1 MAENAG
7 HPVTDVSLRP
17 LITGL
22 SPKEGVPGTQ
32 IKIRGENLGRSQ
44 SDMIALSICGTDC
57 LMSAKWKSSSLIIAR
72 IGQAK
77 RGVGEV
83 VLLTKSMGKST
94 SNVTFRVF
102 IVQVGP
108 LEESAVWVDETRTVP
123 GREVV
128 RNVPETTVA
137 LDALG
142 LTVEPY
148 KKMDQ
153 ISLMQM
159 FPEGSGNLRMENFN
173 AAWYLLENHRGTK
186 LSDLREGLMY
196 LTQSTK
202 EGEKSSSDL
211 HRANLY
217 SLINCVDTLAT
228 LHDNMQLEKHA
239 RGWPLTKNIS
249 EKLAKSYTAANAV
262 FHEVLTRKDRAD
274 ATRNALSVLT
284 RFRFIFFLSSA
295 IDQNLSKGEYS
306 TILNDYTRAK
316 SLFKDTEVSL
326 FKEVMANLDQK
337 MEIFKRNMK
346 QRLIDM
352 PTSFEDQS
360 KLIKYLKVLEPNSDP
375 AWDCI
380 TAYHCWL
387 EDLLWQTQ
395 RKHLNL
401 ALGQVN
407 SKKDSSGIFL
417 LVEEN
422 SHNLHDF
429 VQEMVDLITDKLQ
442 TFWKL
447 SQIYSS
453 SVTNLTSVDRLCD
466 INQMLINTINVSS
479 WLILN
484 ALVPDALPESVLQK
498 YSEQFAKWPLIT
510 SSPLTHQLFSSL
522 KVLRS
527 CVSFM
532 LDCNF
537 TSEQLQ
543 PLLELCVTIRLKCL
557 SKVIERVTQGVIN
570 SANGEIW
577 KLECTGLSKTIL
589 PDLYETEVNDSMGQI
604 RQILSSSNYPG
615 ELDLFS
621 RERFRSMLVDLFTM
635 ILTSVRDCIENVLQ
649 LRGCV
654 KRPSALFNEGTASS
668 RKLLIA
674 ICNIEYILANSL
686 PALCRRLAENGVK
699 YGDIIFEK
707 SKGQLLLFRQNL
719 MKYYLQIKCATF
731 SSMFGSANYDDLPNE
746 EASDYIKE
754 LVMYLIFIQSE
765 ICLLAPHLMR
775 EILSP
780 IVQNAFDHL
789 IDRLDHLQNM
799 SLKQTTQVA
808 IDVTALEESVQN
820 FLSLETRT
828 VVNSSRA
835 KLVNSLDQL
844 LFQRSLR
851 NFRAA
856 MRMAIV
862 SLNWDHTDANDSSD
876 I

>member
-1 MAENAG
+1 MVENSG
-7 HPVTDVSLRP
+7 HSASDAALRP

-32 IKIRGENLGRSQ
+32 IKIRGENLGKNQ
-44 SDMIALSICGTDC
+44 SDLVALSICGTDC
-57 LMSAKWKSSSLIIAR
+57 LMSAKWKSPSLIIAR

-77 RGVGEV
+77 RGIGEV

-123 GREVV
+123 GREAVH
-128 RNVPETTVA
+128 NIPETTVA

-142 LTVEPY
+142 LKIEPH

-153 ISLMQM
+153 TSLMQM

-173 AAWYLLENHRGTK
+173 PAWYLIENYRETK
-186 LSDLREGLMY
+186 LSDLRKGLLY
-196 LTQSTK
+196 LTQNTK
-202 EGEKSSSDL
+202 EGEKNSSDL

-228 LHDNMQLEKHA
+228 LHDKMQLEKNTY
-239 RGWPLTKNIS
+239 GWPLTKNIS
-249 EKLAKSYTAANAV
+249 EKLAESHTAANAV
-262 FHEVLTRKDRAD
+262 FYEVLTRKDRAD

-295 IDQNLSKGEYS
+295 IDQNLAKGEYS

-326 FKEVMANLDQK
+326 FKEEQFSVMAELDQK
-337 MEIFKRNMK
+337 MEIFKKNMK

-360 KLIKYLKVLEPNSDP
+360 RLIKYLKVLEPNSDP

-395 RKHLNL
+395 RKHLKL

-407 SKKDSSGIFL
+407 NKKESPDIFSL
-417 LVEEN
+417 IEEN
-422 SHNLHDF
+422 SHNLYDF
-429 VQEMVDLITDKLQ
+429 VQEMVDLITEKLQ

-484 ALVPDALPESVLQK
+484 ALVPDALPES
-498 YSEQFAKWPLIT
+498 
-510 SSPLTHQLFSSL
+510 
-522 KVLRS
+522 

-570 SANGEIW
+570 LGNGEIW
-577 KLECTGLSKTIL
+577 KLEHAGLSKTVL

-604 RQILSSSNYPG
+604 RQILSSSNYSN

-635 ILTSVRDCIENVLQ
+635 ILTSVRDCIENALQ
-649 LRGCV
+649 LRGCTR
-654 KRPSALFNEGTASS
+654 RPSSLFSDRTASC

-674 ICNIEYILANSL
+674 ICNIEYVVENSL
-686 PALCRRLAENGVK
+686 LTICRRLTENGVK

-707 SKGQLLLFRQNL
+707 SKGELLVFRQNL
-719 MKYYLQIKCATF
+719 MKYYLQIKCSTF
-731 SSMFGSANYDDLPNE
+731 SSMVGSANYEDLPNE
-746 EASDYIKE
+746 EVSDYIKE
-754 LVMYLIFIQSE
+754 LIMYLIFIQSE

-780 IVQNAFDHL
+780 IIQNAFDQL
-789 IDRLDHLQNM
+789 IDRLGHLQSM
-799 SLKQTTQVA
+799 SLEQTTQVVT
-808 IDVTALEESVQN
+808 DVTAFEESVQN
-820 FLSLETRT
+820 FLSLKTRT
-828 VVNSSRA
+828 IVNSFRA
-835 KLVNSLDQL
+835 KLVNSLDQS

-856 MRMAIV
+856 MQMAIA
-862 SLNWDHTDANDSSD
+862 SLNCDHTDTNDSSD

>member
-7 HPVTDVSLRP
+7 HPVSDAAPRP

-32 IKIRGENLGRSQ
+32 IKIRGEHLGRNQ
-44 SDMIALSICGTDC
+44 SDLVSLSICGTDC
-57 LMSAKWKSSSLIIAR
+57 LISAKWKSPSLIIAR
-72 IGQAK
+72 VGQAK

-123 GREVV
+123 GREAVH
-128 RNVPETTVA
+128 NVPETTVA

-142 LTVEPY
+142 LTIEPH

-153 ISLMQM
+153 TSLMQM

-173 AAWYLLENHRGTK
+173 PAWYLLENHRETK
-186 LSDLREGLMY
+186 LSDLKKGLTY

-211 HRANLY
+211 HRANLC

-228 LHDNMQLEKHA
+228 LHDKVQLEKNA
-239 RGWPLTKNIS
+239 YGWPLTKNIS
-249 EKLAKSYTAANAV
+249 EKLAESHTAANAV
-262 FHEVLTRKDRAD
+262 FCEVLSRKDRAD

-295 IDQNLSKGEYS
+295 IDQNLAKGEYS

-326 FKEVMANLDQK
+326 FKEVMAELDQK
-337 MEIFKRNMK
+337 MEIFKKNMK

-375 AWDCI
+375 AWNCI

-395 RKHLNL
+395 TKHLKL
-401 ALGQVN
+401 ALGQVSN
-407 SKKDSSGIFL
+407 NKDSSCIFS

-429 VQEMVDLITDKLQ
+429 VQEMVNIITDKLQ
-442 TFWKL
+442 IFWKL

-453 SVTNLTSVDRLCD
+453 SVINLTSVDRLCD

-484 ALVPDALPESVLQK
+484 ALVADALPESVLRK
-498 YSEQFAKWPLIT
+498 YKEQFAKWPPIT

-522 KVLRS
+522 KILRS

-557 SKVIERVTQGVIN
+557 SKVIERVTQGVI
-570 SANGEIW
+570 SLGSGEIW
-577 KLECTGLSKTIL
+577 KLEHTGLSKTIL

-604 RQILSSSNYPG
+604 RQILSSSNYTG

-621 RERFRSMLVDLFTM
+621 RERFRLMLIDLFTM
-635 ILTSVRDCIENVLQ
+635 ILTSIRDCIENVLQ
-649 LRGCV
+649 LRGT
-654 KRPSALFNEGTASS
+654 KRPSALFNEGTANS

-674 ICNIEYILANSL
+674 ICNIEYVIGNSL
-686 PALCRRLAENGVK
+686 PVLCRRLAENGVK
-699 YGDIIFEK
+699 YGDVIFEK
-707 SKGQLLLFRQNL
+707 SKGQLLVFRQNL

-731 SSMFGSANYDDLPNE
+731 SSMFGSANYDHLPNE

-765 ICLLAPHLMR
+765 IYLLAPHLMR
-775 EILSP
+775 EILRP
-780 IVQNAFDHL
+780 IIQNAFDKL
-789 IDRLDHLQNM
+789 IDRLSHLQNM
-799 SLKQTTQVA
+799 SLEQTTQVA
-808 IDVTALEESVQN
+808 VDVTALEESIQN
-820 FLSLETRT
+820 FLALETRT
-828 VVNSSRA
+828 VVNSFRA
-835 KLVNSLDQL
+835 KIVSSLDQS
-844 LFQRSLR
+844 LFQRCLR
-851 NFRAA
+851 NFRTA

-862 SLNWDHTDANDSSD
+862 SLNCDHTDADDSSD

>member
-1 MAENAG
+1 MAENIN
-7 HPVTDVSLRP
+7 HPASDAVLRP

-32 IKIRGENLGRSQ
+32 IKIRGENLGRNQ
-44 SDMIALSICGTDC
+44 SDLVALSICGTDC
-57 LMSAKWKSSSLIIAR
+57 LMSAKWKSPSLIIAR

-123 GREVV
+123 GREISH
-128 RNVPETTVA
+128 NVPESTVV

-142 LTVEPY
+142 LKIESH

-153 ISLMQM
+153 TSLMQM

-173 AAWYLLENHRGTK
+173 PAWYLVENHRETK
-186 LSDLREGLMY
+186 LSDLRKGLMY

-202 EGEKSSSDL
+202 ESEKSSSDL

-217 SLINCVDTLAT
+217 SLINCVDTLTT
-228 LHDNMQLEKHA
+228 LHDKMQLERNT

-249 EKLAKSYTAANAV
+249 EKLAESHTAANAV
-262 FHEVLTRKDRAD
+262 FYEVLARKDRAD

-295 IDQNLSKGEYS
+295 IDQNLAKGEYS

-326 FKEVMANLDQK
+326 FKEVMAELDQK

-395 RKHLNL
+395 RKHLKL
-401 ALGQVN
+401 ALAQVN
-407 SKKDSSGIFL
+407 NKKDSSAIFS

-429 VQEMVDLITDKLQ
+429 VQEMVDLITEKLQ
-442 TFWKL
+442 IFWKL

-498 YSEQFAKWPLIT
+498 YREQFAKWPPIT
-510 SSPLTHQLFSSL
+510 SAPLTHQLFSSL
-522 KVLRS
+522 KILRS
-527 CVSFM
+527 CIGYM
-532 LDCNF
+532 LDCGF
-537 TSEQLQ
+537 TSQQLQ

-557 SKVIERVTQGVIN
+557 SKVIERVTQGVI
-570 SANGEIW
+570 SVGNGEIW
-577 KLECTGLSKTIL
+577 KIEPTGLSKTIL

-604 RQILSSSNYPG
+604 RQILSFSNYTG

-621 RERFRSMLVDLFTM
+621 RERFRLMLIDLFTM
-635 ILTSVRDCIENVLQ
+635 ILTSIRDCIENVLQ
-649 LRGCV
+649 LRNSV
-654 KRPSALFNEGTASS
+654 KRPSNLSNDGTVNS

-674 ICNIEYILANSL
+674 ICNIEYVVGNSL
-686 PALCRRLAENGVK
+686 PTMCRRLAENGVK
-699 YGDIIFEK
+699 YGDVIFEK
-707 SKGQLLLFRQNL
+707 SKGQLLAFRQNL

-731 SSMFGSANYDDLPNE
+731 NFMFGSANYEDLPNE

-754 LVMYLIFIQSE
+754 LIMYLIFIQSE

-780 IVQNAFDHL
+780 IIQSAFNEL
-789 IDRLDHLQNM
+789 LDRLGCLQNM
-799 SLKQTTQVA
+799 SLEQTTQV
-808 IDVTALEESVQN
+808 ITDVTALEESVQN

-828 VVNSSRA
+828 VVNSFRA
-835 KLVNSLDQL
+835 KLVNNLDQS

-856 MRMAIV
+856 MRMAIA
-862 SLNWDHTDANDSSD
+862 SLNCDHTDADDSSD

>member
-1 MAENAG
+1 MTENTSY
-7 HPVTDVSLRP
+7 PVSDAALRP

-32 IKIRGENLGRSQ
+32 IKIRGENLGKNQ
-44 SDMIALSICGTDC
+44 SDLVALSICGTDC
-57 LMSAKWKSSSLIIAR
+57 LMSAKWKSPSLIIAR

-102 IVQVGP
+102 VVQVGP

-123 GREVV
+123 GRQAV
-128 RNVPETTVA
+128 RNVPETTVT

-142 LTVEPY
+142 LMIEPH

-153 ISLMQM
+153 TSLMQM
-159 FPEGSGNLRMENFN
+159 FPEGSSNLRMENFN
-173 AAWYLLENHRGTK
+173 PAWYLLENHRETK
-186 LSDLREGLMY
+186 LSDLRKGLTY

-202 EGEKSSSDL
+202 EGEKGNSDL

-217 SLINCVDTLAT
+217 SLINCVDTLAA
-228 LHDNMQLEKHA
+228 LHDKMQLEKNT

-249 EKLAKSYTAANAV
+249 ERLAESHTAANAI

-295 IDQNLSKGEYS
+295 IDQNLAKGEYS

-326 FKEVMANLDQK
+326 FKEVMDELDQK

-395 RKHLNL
+395 QKHLKL
-401 ALGQVN
+401 V
-407 SKKDSSGIFL
+407 
-417 LVEEN
+417 VEEN

-429 VQEMVDLITDKLQ
+429 VQEIVDLITDKLQ
-442 TFWKL
+442 IFWKL

-453 SVTNLTSVDRLCD
+453 SVVNLTSVDRLCD
-466 INQMLINTINVSS
+466 INQMLINTVNVSS

-498 YSEQFAKWPLIT
+498 YREQFAKWPPVT
-510 SSPLTHQLFSSL
+510 SFLTHQLFSSL
-522 KVLRS
+522 RTLRS
-527 CVSFM
+527 CISFM

-557 SKVIERVTQGVIN
+557 SKVIERVTQGVI
-570 SANGEIW
+570 SLGNGEIW
-577 KLECTGLSKTIL
+577 KLEHTGLSKTIL
-589 PDLYETEVNDSMGQI
+589 PDLYETEVNDSMVQI

-635 ILTSVRDCIENVLQ
+635 ILASIRDCIENVLQ
-649 LRGCV
+649 LRGT
-654 KRPSALFNEGTASS
+654 KRPSALFNEGTAIS

-674 ICNIEYILANSL
+674 VCNIEYVISNSL

-699 YGDIIFEK
+699 YGDVIFEK
-707 SKGQLLLFRQNL
+707 SKGQLLVFRQNL

-731 SSMFGSANYDDLPNE
+731 SSMFKAAGYDDLPNE
-746 EASDYIKE
+746 DASDYIKE

-765 ICLLAPHLMR
+765 TCLLAPHLMR
-775 EILSP
+775 EVLNP
-780 IVQNAFDHL
+780 IIQNAFGQL
-789 IDRLDHLQNM
+789 IDRLGHLQNM
-799 SLKQTTQVA
+799 SLEQTTQVA
-808 IDVTALEESVQN
+808 VDITALEESIQD
-820 FLSLETRT
+820 FLELETRT
-828 VVNSSRA
+828 VVNSFRA
-835 KLVNSLDQL
+835 KLVSNLDEP
-844 LFQRSLR
+844 LFQRCLR

-856 MRMAIV
+856 MRMAIA
-862 SLNWDHTDANDSSD
+862 SLNCDHTNANDSSD

>member
-1 MAENAG
+1 MAENTD
-7 HPVTDVSLRP
+7 HPVSDSALRP

-32 IKIRGENLGRSQ
+32 IKIRGENLGRNQ
-44 SDMIALSICGTDC
+44 SDLVALSICGTDC

-123 GREVV
+123 GREAV
-128 RNVPETTVA
+128 RNVPETTA
-137 LDALG
+137 ILDALG
-142 LTVEPY
+142 LAIE
-148 KKMDQ
+148 
-153 ISLMQM
+153 SLV
-159 FPEGSGNLRMENFN
+159 
-173 AAWYLLENHRGTK
+173 
-186 LSDLREGLMY
+186 DLRKGLMY

-202 EGEKSSSDL
+202 EGEKSGSDL

-228 LHDNMQLEKHA
+228 LYDKMQLERNA
-239 RGWPLTKNIS
+239 CGWPLTKNIA
-249 EKLAKSYTAANAV
+249 EKLTESHTAANAV
-262 FHEVLTRKDRAD
+262 FYDVLTRKDRAD

-295 IDQNLSKGEYS
+295 IDQNLAKGEYS
-306 TILNDYTRAK
+306 TVLNDYTRAK

-326 FKEVMANLDQK
+326 FKEVMTELDQK

-395 RKHLNL
+395 RKHL
-401 ALGQVN
+401 
-407 SKKDSSGIFL
+407 K
-417 LVEEN
+417 LVIEEN
-422 SHNLHDF
+422 FHNLHDF
-429 VQEMVDLITDKLQ
+429 VQEMVDLMTDKLQ
-442 TFWKL
+442 IFWKL

-453 SVTNLTSVDRLCD
+453 SVTNLASVDRICD

-479 WLILN
+479 WLMLN
-484 ALVPDALPESVLQK
+484 ALVPDALPESVLRK
-498 YSEQFAKWPLIT
+498 YSKQFAKWPPIA
-510 SSPLTHQLFSSL
+510 SSLTHQLFSSL
-522 KVLRS
+522 KILRS
-527 CVSFM
+527 CVSFL

-557 SKVIERVTQGVIN
+557 SKVIERVTQGVI
-570 SANGEIW
+570 SLGNGEIW
-577 KLECTGLSKTIL
+577 KLEHAGSLKTIL
-589 PDLYETEVNDSMGQI
+589 PDLYETEVNVSMGQI
-604 RQILSSSNYPG
+604 RQILSSSNYAG

-621 RERFRSMLVDLFTM
+621 RERFRFMLIDLFTM

-674 ICNIEYILANSL
+674 VCNIEYILSNSL
-686 PALCRRLAENGVK
+686 PTLCRRLAENGVK
-699 YGDIIFEK
+699 YGDLIFEK
-707 SKGQLLLFRQNL
+707 SKGQLLAFRQNL
-719 MKYYLQIKCATF
+719 MKYYLQMKCATF
-731 SSMFGSANYDDLPNE
+731 SSMFESANYDLLPNE
-746 EASDYIKE
+746 GDVKFYDFSKASDYIKE

-765 ICLLAPHLMR
+765 ICLLAPHVMR
-775 EILSP
+775 EVLGP
-780 IVQNAFDHL
+780 IIQNAFDQL
-789 IDRLDHLQNM
+789 IDRLGHLQNM
-799 SLKQTTQVA
+799 SLEQTTQVV
-808 IDVTALEESVQN
+808 IDVTALEETVQN
-820 FLSLETRT
+820 FLLLETRA
-828 VVNSSRA
+828 VVNSFRA
-835 KLVNSLDQL
+835 KLVNNLDQ
-844 LFQRSLR
+844 
-851 NFRAA
+851 
-856 MRMAIV
+856 
-862 SLNWDHTDANDSSD
+862 
-876 I
+876 

>member
-1 MAENAG
+1 MVENSG
-7 HPVTDVSLRP
+7 HSASDAALRP

-32 IKIRGENLGRSQ
+32 IKIRGENLGKNQ
-44 SDMIALSICGTDC
+44 SDLVALSICGTDC
-57 LMSAKWKSSSLIIAR
+57 LMSAKWKSPSLIIAR

-77 RGVGEV
+77 RGIGEV

-123 GREVV
+123 GREAVH
-128 RNVPETTVA
+128 NIPETTVA

-142 LTVEPY
+142 LKIEPH

-153 ISLMQM
+153 TSLMQM

-173 AAWYLLENHRGTK
+173 PAWYLIENYRETK
-186 LSDLREGLMY
+186 LSDLRKGLLY
-196 LTQSTK
+196 LTQNTK
-202 EGEKSSSDL
+202 EGEKNSSDL

-228 LHDNMQLEKHA
+228 LHDKMQLEKNTY
-239 RGWPLTKNIS
+239 GWPLTKNIS
-249 EKLAKSYTAANAV
+249 EKLAESHTAANAV
-262 FHEVLTRKDRAD
+262 FYEVLTRKDRAD

-295 IDQNLSKGEYS
+295 IDQNLAKGEYS

-326 FKEVMANLDQK
+326 FKEVMAELDQK
-337 MEIFKRNMK
+337 MEIFKKNMK

-360 KLIKYLKVLEPNSDP
+360 RLIKYLKVLEPNSDP

-395 RKHLNL
+395 RKHLKL

-407 SKKDSSGIFL
+407 NKKESPDIFSL
-417 LVEEN
+417 IEEN
-422 SHNLHDF
+422 SHNLYDF
-429 VQEMVDLITDKLQ
+429 VQEMVDLITEKLQ

-484 ALVPDALPESVLQK
+484 ALVPDALPESVLRK
-498 YSEQFAKWPLIT
+498 YSEQFAKWPSIA
-510 SSPLTHQLFSSL
+510 SSPLTHQ
-522 KVLRS
+522 S

-570 SANGEIW
+570 LGNGEIW
-577 KLECTGLSKTIL
+577 KLEHAGLSKTVL

-604 RQILSSSNYPG
+604 RQILSSSNYSN

-635 ILTSVRDCIENVLQ
+635 ILTSVRDCIENALQ
-649 LRGCV
+649 LRGCTR
-654 KRPSALFNEGTASS
+654 RPSSLFSDRTASC

-674 ICNIEYILANSL
+674 ICNIEYVVENSL
-686 PALCRRLAENGVK
+686 LTICRRLTENGVK

-707 SKGQLLLFRQNL
+707 SKGELLVFRQNL
-719 MKYYLQIKCATF
+719 MKYYLQIKCSTF
-731 SSMFGSANYDDLPNE
+731 SSMVGSANYEDLPNE
-746 EASDYIKE
+746 EVSDYIKE
-754 LVMYLIFIQSE
+754 LIMYLIFIQSE

-780 IVQNAFDHL
+780 IIQNAFDQL
-789 IDRLDHLQNM
+789 IDRLGHLQSM
-799 SLKQTTQVA
+799 SLEQTTQVVT
-808 IDVTALEESVQN
+808 DVTAFEESVQN
-820 FLSLETRT
+820 FLSLKTRT
-828 VVNSSRA
+828 IVNSFRA
-835 KLVNSLDQL
+835 KLVNSLDQ
-844 LFQRSLR
+844 S
-851 NFRAA
+851 
-856 MRMAIV
+856 
-862 SLNWDHTDANDSSD
+862 
-876 I
+876 

>member
-1 MAENAG
+1 MTEGDG
-7 HPVTDVSLRP
+7 HPVSDAILRP

-44 SDMIALSICGTDC
+44 SDLVALSICGTDC
-57 LMSAKWKSSSLIIAR
+57 LMSAKWKSPSLIIAR

-123 GREVV
+123 DREAI
-128 RNVPETTVA
+128 RNVPETATT

-142 LTVEPY
+142 LKIQAH
-148 KKMDQ
+148 KKMDHT
-153 ISLMQM
+153 SLMQM

-173 AAWYLLENHRGTK
+173 PAWYLLENHRETK
-186 LSDLREGLMY
+186 LSDLRKGLIN
-196 LTQSTK
+196 LTRSTK
-202 EGEKSSSDL
+202 EGEKNSSDL

-217 SLINCVDTLAT
+217 SLINCVDTLAA
-228 LHDNMQLEKHA
+228 LHDKVQLEKNT

-249 EKLAKSYTAANAV
+249 EKLAESHITANAV

-295 IDQNLSKGEYS
+295 IDQNLAKGEYS

-326 FKEVMANLDQK
+326 FKEVMAELDQK
-337 MEIFKRNMK
+337 MELFKKNMK

-387 EDLLWQTQ
+387 EDILWQTQ
-395 RKHLNL
+395 KKHLKL
-401 ALGQVN
+401 V
-407 SKKDSSGIFL
+407 
-417 LVEEN
+417 VEEN

-429 VQEMVDLITDKLQ
+429 VQEVVDLITDKLQ
-442 TFWKL
+442 IFWKL

-484 ALVPDALPESVLQK
+484 ALVPDSLPESVLQK
-498 YSEQFAKWPLIT
+498 YSEQFAKWPPIT
-510 SSPLTHQLFSSL
+510 SAPLTHQLFSSL
-522 KVLRS
+522 KILRS
-527 CVSFM
+527 CISSM

-570 SANGEIW
+570 LGNGEIW
-577 KLECTGLSKTIL
+577 KLEHTGLSKTVL
-589 PDLYETEVNDSMGQI
+589 PDLYETELNDSMGQI
-604 RQILSSSNYPG
+604 RQILSFSNYVG

-621 RERFRSMLVDLFTM
+621 RERFRSMLIDLFTM
-635 ILTSVRDCIENVLQ
+635 ILTSVRDCIENALQ
-649 LRGCV
+649 LRGGV
-654 KRPSALFNEGTASS
+654 RRPPALFSEGTISS

-674 ICNIEYILANSL
+674 MCNIEYVLSNSL
-686 PALCRRLAENGVK
+686 PAMCRRLAENNVK

-707 SKGQLLLFRQNL
+707 SKGQLLVFRQNL
-719 MKYYLQIKCATF
+719 MKYYLQMKCATF
-731 SSMFGSANYDDLPNE
+731 ASLFEPVNYEDLPNE

-754 LVMYLIFIQSE
+754 LIMYLIFIQSE

-775 EILSP
+775 EVLSP
-780 IVQNAFDHL
+780 AVQNTFDQL
-789 IDRLDHLQNM
+789 LDRLSHLQNL
-799 SLKQTTQVA
+799 SLVQTTQII

-828 VVNSSRA
+828 VVNAFRASLINNMDQSR
-835 KLVNSLDQL
+835 
-844 LFQRSLR
+844 FQRSLR

-856 MRMAIV
+856 MRMAIA
-862 SLNWDHTDANDSSD
+862 SLNCDHTDANDSSD

>member
-1 MAENAG
+1 MAENTD
-7 HPVTDVSLRP
+7 HPVSDSALRP

-32 IKIRGENLGRSQ
+32 IKIRGENLGRNQ
-44 SDMIALSICGTDC
+44 SDLVALSICGTDC

-123 GREVV
+123 GREAV
-128 RNVPETTVA
+128 RNVPETTA
-137 LDALG
+137 ILDALG
-142 LTVEPY
+142 LAIESH

-153 ISLMQM
+153 TSLMQM

-173 AAWYLLENHRGTK
+173 PAWYLLENHRETK
-186 LSDLREGLMY
+186 LVDLRKGLMY

-202 EGEKSSSDL
+202 EGEKSGSDL

-228 LHDNMQLEKHA
+228 LYDKMQLERNA
-239 RGWPLTKNIS
+239 CGWPLTKNIA
-249 EKLAKSYTAANAV
+249 EKLTESHTAANAV
-262 FHEVLTRKDRAD
+262 FYDVLTRKDRAD

-295 IDQNLSKGEYS
+295 IDQNLAKGEYS
-306 TILNDYTRAK
+306 TVLNDYTRAK

-326 FKEVMANLDQK
+326 FKEVMTELDQK

-395 RKHLNL
+395 RKHLKL
-401 ALGQVN
+401 ALDQVK
-407 SKKDSSGIFL
+407 SKKESSGIFSL
-417 LVEEN
+417 IEEN
-422 SHNLHDF
+422 FHNLHDF
-429 VQEMVDLITDKLQ
+429 VQEMVDLMTDKLQ
-442 TFWKL
+442 IFWKL

-453 SVTNLTSVDRLCD
+453 SVTNLASVDRICD

-479 WLILN
+479 WLMLN
-484 ALVPDALPESVLQK
+484 ALVPDALPESVLRK
-498 YSEQFAKWPLIT
+498 YSKQFAKWPPIA
-510 SSPLTHQLFSSL
+510 SSLTHQLFSSL
-522 KVLRS
+522 KILRS
-527 CVSFM
+527 CVSFL

-557 SKVIERVTQGVIN
+557 SKVIERVTQGVI
-570 SANGEIW
+570 SLGNGEIW
-577 KLECTGLSKTIL
+577 KLEHAGSLKTIL
-589 PDLYETEVNDSMGQI
+589 PDLYETEVNVSMGQI
-604 RQILSSSNYPG
+604 RQILSSSNYAG

-621 RERFRSMLVDLFTM
+621 RERFRFMLIDLFTM

-674 ICNIEYILANSL
+674 VCNIEYILSNSL
-686 PALCRRLAENGVK
+686 PTLCRRLAENGVK
-699 YGDIIFEK
+699 YGDLIFEK
-707 SKGQLLLFRQNL
+707 SKGQLLAFRQNL
-719 MKYYLQIKCATF
+719 MKYYLQMKCATF
-731 SSMFGSANYDDLPNE
+731 SSMFESANYDLLPNE

-765 ICLLAPHLMR
+765 ICLLAPHVMR
-775 EILSP
+775 EVLGP
-780 IVQNAFDHL
+780 IIQNAFDQL
-789 IDRLDHLQNM
+789 IDRLGHLQNM
-799 SLKQTTQVA
+799 SLEQTTQVV
-808 IDVTALEESVQN
+808 IDVTALEETVQN
-820 FLSLETRT
+820 FLLLETRA
-828 VVNSSRA
+828 VVNSFRA
-835 KLVNSLDQL
+835 KLVNNLDQS
-844 LFQRSLR
+844 LFQRSLH

-862 SLNWDHTDANDSSD
+862 SLNYDHIDANDSSD

>member
-1 MAENAG
+1 MAENIN
-7 HPVTDVSLRP
+7 HPASDAVLRP

-32 IKIRGENLGRSQ
+32 IKIRGENLGRNQ
-44 SDMIALSICGTDC
+44 SDLVALSICGTDC
-57 LMSAKWKSSSLIIAR
+57 LMSAKWKSPSLIIAR

-123 GREVV
+123 GREISH
-128 RNVPETTVA
+128 NVPESTVV

-142 LTVEPY
+142 LKIESRFRQSSNGKFQP
-148 KKMDQ
+148 
-153 ISLMQM
+153 SLVLGRK
-159 FPEGSGNLRMENFN
+159 PS
-173 AAWYLLENHRGTK
+173 
-186 LSDLREGLMY
+186 LSDLRKGLMY

-202 EGEKSSSDL
+202 ESEKSSSDL

-217 SLINCVDTLAT
+217 SLINCVDTLTT
-228 LHDNMQLEKHA
+228 LHDKMQLERNT

-249 EKLAKSYTAANAV
+249 EKLAESHTAANAV
-262 FHEVLTRKDRAD
+262 FYEVLARKDRAD
-274 ATRNALSVLT
+274 ATRNALS
-284 RFRFIFFLSSA
+284 
-295 IDQNLSKGEYS
+295 GEYS

-326 FKEVMANLDQK
+326 FKEVMAELDQK

-395 RKHLNL
+395 RKHLKL
-401 ALGQVN
+401 ALAQVN
-407 SKKDSSGIFL
+407 NKKDSSAIFS

-429 VQEMVDLITDKLQ
+429 VQEMVDLITEKLQ
-442 TFWKL
+442 IFWKL

-498 YSEQFAKWPLIT
+498 YREQFAKWPPIT
-510 SSPLTHQLFSSL
+510 SAPLTHQLFSSL
-522 KVLRS
+522 KILRS
-527 CVSFM
+527 CIGYM
-532 LDCNF
+532 LDCGF
-537 TSEQLQ
+537 TSQQLQ

-557 SKVIERVTQGVIN
+557 SKVIERVTQGVI
-570 SANGEIW
+570 SVGNGEIW
-577 KLECTGLSKTIL
+577 KIEPTGLSKTIL

-604 RQILSSSNYPG
+604 RQILSFSNYTG

-621 RERFRSMLVDLFTM
+621 RERFRLMLIDLFTM
-635 ILTSVRDCIENVLQ
+635 ILTSIRDCIENVLQ
-649 LRGCV
+649 LRNSV
-654 KRPSALFNEGTASS
+654 KRPSNLSNDGTVNS

-674 ICNIEYILANSL
+674 ICNIEYVVGNSL
-686 PALCRRLAENGVK
+686 PTMCRRLAENGVK
-699 YGDIIFEK
+699 YGDVIFEK
-707 SKGQLLLFRQNL
+707 SKGQLLAFRQNL

-731 SSMFGSANYDDLPNE
+731 NFMFGSANYEDLPNE

-754 LVMYLIFIQSE
+754 LIMYLIFIQSE

-780 IVQNAFDHL
+780 IIQNAFNEL
-789 IDRLDHLQNM
+789 LDRLGCLQNM
-799 SLKQTTQVA
+799 SLEQTTQV
-808 IDVTALEESVQN
+808 ITDVTALEESVQN

-828 VVNSSRA
+828 VVNSFRA
-835 KLVNSLDQL
+835 KLVNNLDQS

-856 MRMAIV
+856 MRMAIA
-862 SLNWDHTDANDSSD
+862 SLNCDHTDADDSSD

>member
-1 MAENAG
+1 MAENAD
-7 HPVTDVSLRP
+7 HSVSDSALRP

-32 IKIRGENLGRSQ
+32 IKIRGENLGRNQ
-44 SDMIALSICGTDC
+44 SDLVALSICGTDC

-123 GREVV
+123 GREAV
-128 RNVPETTVA
+128 RNVPETTAIV
-137 LDALG
+137 DALG
-142 LTVEPY
+142 LTIESH

-153 ISLMQM
+153 TSLMQM

-173 AAWYLLENHRGTK
+173 PAWYLLENHRETK
-186 LSDLREGLMY
+186 LVNLRKGLMY

-202 EGEKSSSDL
+202 ESEKSSSDL

-228 LHDNMQLEKHA
+228 LYDKMQLE
-239 RGWPLTKNIS
+239 RNVCGWPLTKNIS
-249 EKLAKSYTAANAV
+249 EKLTESHTAANAV
-262 FHEVLTRKDRAD
+262 FYDVLTRKDRAD
-274 ATRNALSVLT
+274 ATRNALSILT
-284 RFRFIFFLSSA
+284 RFRFIFFLSSS
-295 IDQNLSKGEYS
+295 IDQNLAKGEYS
-306 TILNDYTRAK
+306 TILNDYARAK

-326 FKEVMANLDQK
+326 FKEVMTELDQK

-360 KLIKYLKVLEPNSDP
+360 KLIKYLKILEPNSDP

-395 RKHLNL
+395 RKHLKL
-401 ALGQVN
+401 ALDQVK
-407 SKKDSSGIFL
+407 SRRESSGIFSL
-417 LVEEN
+417 IEEN
-422 SHNLHDF
+422 FHNLHDF

-442 TFWKL
+442 IFWKL

-453 SVTNLTSVDRLCD
+453 SVTNLTSVDRICD
-466 INQMLINTINVSS
+466 INQMLINTVNVSS

-484 ALVPDALPESVLQK
+484 ALVPDALPESVLRK
-498 YSEQFAKWPLIT
+498 YSEQFAKWPIA
-510 SSPLTHQLFSSL
+510 SSLTHQLFSSL
-522 KVLRS
+522 KILRS
-527 CVSFM
+527 CVSFL

-557 SKVIERVTQGVIN
+557 SKVIERVTQGVI
-570 SANGEIW
+570 SLGNGEIW
-577 KLECTGLSKTIL
+577 KLEHAGLLKTIL
-589 PDLYETEVNDSMGQI
+589 PDLYETEVNVSMGQI
-604 RQILSSSNYPG
+604 RQILSSSNYAG

-621 RERFRSMLVDLFTM
+621 RERFRFMLIDLFTM

-649 LRGCV
+649 LRNCV

-674 ICNIEYILANSL
+674 VCNIEYILSNSL
-686 PALCRRLAENGVK
+686 PTLCRRLAENGVK
-699 YGDIIFEK
+699 YGDLIFEK
-707 SKGQLLLFRQNL
+707 SKGQLLAFRQNL

-731 SSMFGSANYDDLPNE
+731 SSMFGSANYDLLPNE

-765 ICLLAPHLMR
+765 ICLLAPHVMR
-775 EILSP
+775 EVLGP
-780 IVQNAFDHL
+780 IIQNAFDQL
-789 IDRLDHLQNM
+789 IDRLNHLQNM
-799 SLKQTTQVA
+799 SLEQTTQVV
-808 IDVTALEESVQN
+808 IDVTALEETVQN
-820 FLSLETRT
+820 FLLLETRA
-828 VVNSSRA
+828 VVNSFRA
-835 KLVNSLDQL
+835 KLVHNLDQS
-844 LFQRSLR
+844 LFKRSLH

-862 SLNWDHTDANDSSD
+862 SLNYDHIDANDSSD